1 MVKWIKK
8 FWNKLKWWGRAAIIF
23 FIVAIASGLIY
34 VKTSA
39 IYLLSPGD
47 LSGMEVEQIELG
59 GVKSHAEL
67 KSDCKH
73 CHAPIHCVKDTR
85 CQDCHFEIEQDRRD
99 SSTLHGRLPGVAK
112 CQTCHPEH
120 MGHDADLTVFAFPN
134 VDHYAM
140 TGFSIQNHIT
150 NTDGKKFTCTT
161 CHTKVREIIETIDC
175 VQCHSAENHDEMAAH
190 IETYGYGCFEC
201 HDGQDRMVAGFDHE
215 PYFSLQGGHADLACS
230 DCHQEKKYVGMG
242 NDCADCHEEPEMH
255 AGVFGD
261 SCEYC
266 HSEQGWSPA
275 VLTRHTFEF
284 QHGDEAVEDCETCHA
299 GNYTEYP
306 CAGCHEDQDM
316 VVAHEPH
323 GVVELSNCLECH
335 PTGRG
340 KAKMPNIQVLEKQQ
354 SGKNE
359 AESSE
364 ENPESTPST
373 PWKNFEFFQSQF
385 QYQYQSTPANKP

>member
-1 MVKWIKK
+1 MVNWIKK
-8 FWNKLKWWGRAAIIF
+8 FWKKLQWGAKAAIIF
-23 FIVAIASGLIY
+23 CFVAIFSGLFY
-34 VKTSA
+34 VKTYA
-39 IYLLSPGD
+39 TYLLSPGD

-73 CHAPIHCVKDTR
+73 CHAPIHCVTDTR

-120 MGHDADLTVFAFPN
+120 MGHDADLTIFAFPN

-150 NTDGKKFTCTT
+150 NSDGTKFTCTS

-175 VQCHSAENHDEMAAH
+175 LHCHSAENHDEMAEH

-201 HDGQDRMVAGFDHE
+201 HDGQDRMITGFDHE
-215 PYFSLQGGHADLACS
+215 PFFSLQGGHADLTCD
-230 DCHQEKKYVGMG
+230 DCHAEKQYVGISSA
-242 NDCADCHEEPEMH
+242 CVDCHEEPEMH
-255 AGVFGD
+255 AGVFGT

-266 HSEQGWSPA
+266 HTEQGWTPA
-275 VLTRHTFEF
+275 VLTRHTFEM
-284 QHGDEAVEDCETCHA
+284 QHGDEVIEDCETCHA

-306 CAGCHEDQDM
+306 CASCHEEVDM
-316 VVAHEPH
+316 VVAHEPYQ
-323 GVVELSNCLECH
+323 VAELNNCIACH

-340 KAKMPNIQVLEKQQ
+340 KASMPIIQIRENQPEIEH
-354 SGKNE
+354 GG
-359 AESSE
+359 ESSP
-364 ENPESTPST
+364 ENPDKTPT
-373 PWKNFEFFQSQF
+373 APWANYQNFQS
-385 QYQYQSTPANKP
+385 QYQYQFKGTPVNKP